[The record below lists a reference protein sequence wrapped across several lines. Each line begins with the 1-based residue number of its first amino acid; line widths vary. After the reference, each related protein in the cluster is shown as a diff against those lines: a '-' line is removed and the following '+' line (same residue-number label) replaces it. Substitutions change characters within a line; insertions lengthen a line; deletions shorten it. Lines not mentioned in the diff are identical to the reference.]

1 GRWGDIHSIKPNDF
15 FAGSVSRCKRNPYPS
30 TTSNVEVFYVLCIIG
45 CKRCFEGGE
54 SMRKYLIGF
63 VVGLLVFVGTTALAD
78 EISNVGKKI
87 EVEVPVVLNGEE
99 LLVKAVA
106 FEGTSY
112 LPVRAV
118 AESLGLEVDY
128 KDGVIYLEG
137 GSVQNV
143 AEEVKRL
150 LRIEEVEK
158 EIARYEEAI
167 KNLEN
172 EIVMIREMYSGS
184 EYFEKIAE
192 SQVE

>member
-1 GRWGDIHSIKPNDF
+1 
-15 FAGSVSRCKRNPYPS
+15 
-30 TTSNVEVFYVLCIIG
+30 
-45 CKRCFEGGE
+45 
-54 SMRKYLIGF
+54 MRKYLIGF

-143 AEEVKRL
+143 AEEVKRI
-150 LRIEEVEK
+150 LRIEEIEK
-158 EIARYEEAI
+158 EIAQYEEAI
-167 KNLEN
+167 KNLKDQIE
-172 EIVMIREMYSGS
+172 MTREMYSGS
-184 EYFEKIAE
+184 DYWEEVAENQIETTNKIIENHRQNIEKLQQE
-192 SQVE
+192 LRELQN

>member
-1 GRWGDIHSIKPNDF
+1 
-15 FAGSVSRCKRNPYPS
+15 
-30 TTSNVEVFYVLCIIG
+30 
-45 CKRCFEGGE
+45 
-54 SMRKYLIGF
+54 MRKYVIGF
-63 VVGLLVFVGTTALAD
+63 VVGLLLSVGTTALAD
-78 EISNVGKKI
+78 GVGNVGKRI

-99 LLVKAVA
+99 LPVKAVA

-118 AESLGLEVDY
+118 GESLGLEVEY
-128 KDGVIYLEG
+128 KDGVIYLAG
-137 GSVQNV
+137 GTVQNV

-192 SQVE
+192 SQVETINKIIGNHRENIEKLLKELEELQN

>member
-1 GRWGDIHSIKPNDF
+1 
-15 FAGSVSRCKRNPYPS
+15 
-30 TTSNVEVFYVLCIIG
+30 
-45 CKRCFEGGE
+45 
-54 SMRKYLIGF
+54 MRKYLIGI
-63 VVGLLVFVGTTALAD
+63 VVGMLISVGTTALAD

-99 LLVKAVA
+99 LPVKAVA

-118 AESLGLEVDY
+118 GESLGLEVDY
-128 KDGVIYLEG
+128 KDGVIYLG
-137 GSVQNV
+137 GGTVQNV
-143 AEEVKRL
+143 AEEVKRI
-150 LRIEEVEK
+150 LRIEEIEK

-172 EIVMIREMYSGS
+172 EIVMTREMYSGS

-192 SQVE
+192 SQIETINKIIGSHRENIEKLLQELEELQN

>member
-1 GRWGDIHSIKPNDF
+1 
-15 FAGSVSRCKRNPYPS
+15 
-30 TTSNVEVFYVLCIIG
+30 
-45 CKRCFEGGE
+45 
-54 SMRKYLIGF
+54 MRKYLIGF

-143 AEEVKRL
+143 AEEVKRI
-150 LRIEEVEK
+150 LRIEEIEK
-158 EIARYEEAI
+158 EIAQYEEAI
-167 KNLEN
+167 KNLKDQIE
-172 EIVMIREMYSGS
+172 MTREMYSGS
-184 EYFEKIAE
+184 DYWEEVAENQIETTNKIIENHRQKIEKLQQE
-192 SQVE
+192 LRELQN

>member
-1 GRWGDIHSIKPNDF
+1 
-15 FAGSVSRCKRNPYPS
+15 
-30 TTSNVEVFYVLCIIG
+30 
-45 CKRCFEGGE
+45 
-54 SMRKYLIGF
+54 MRKYLIGF

-143 AEEVKRL
+143 AEEVKRI
-150 LRIEEVEK
+150 LRIEEIER
-158 EIARYEEAI
+158 EIAQYEEAI
-167 KNLEN
+167 KNLKDQIE
-172 EIVMIREMYSGS
+172 MTREMYSGS
-184 EYFEKIAE
+184 DYWEEVAENQIETTNKIIENHRQNIEKLQQE
-192 SQVE
+192 LRELQN